1 MSGVLKRNRRLSE
14 FEFFNTARAINTEVM
29 KLMASESAVPKRY
42 RFLIGVPTAE
52 TARNMLANINRADS
66 FYPNSSFNVQQRK
79 MYLTLAIADCEQLCL
94 DFQTMIDM
102 NLPMTARRVEDLVEL
117 IEKEIKL
124 LKGTRKNVRIVGSQ
138 ALEDRIDEAER
149 ELSRLIDLKA
159 EQSEQDGL

>member
-1 MSGVLKRNRRLSE
+1 MSGVLQRNRRLSE

-42 RFLIGVPTAE
+42 RFLVGVPTAE
-52 TARNMLANINRADS
+52 TARSILANINKADS

-102 NLPMTARRVEDLVEL
+102 GLPMTASRVDNLVEL
-117 IEKEIKL
+117 IEREIKL
-124 LKGTRKNVRIVGSQ
+124 LKGTRKNVRITGEQ
-138 ALEDRIDEAER
+138 TIDDRIEATEQ
-149 ELSRLIDLKA
+149 ELSRLYDLKA
-159 EQSEQDGL
+159 EGDEI